1 MKVWMF
7 ALRESIRF
15 LVGIEFI
22 VLLTLATAWLARQGL
37 VAPDRETL
45 SRMLG
50 ILSVLA
56 VVILPVSVI
65 WVRLDVRKAH
75 RKKVS

>member
-15 LVGIEFI
+15 LVGTEFI

-50 ILSVLA
+50 ILAVLA